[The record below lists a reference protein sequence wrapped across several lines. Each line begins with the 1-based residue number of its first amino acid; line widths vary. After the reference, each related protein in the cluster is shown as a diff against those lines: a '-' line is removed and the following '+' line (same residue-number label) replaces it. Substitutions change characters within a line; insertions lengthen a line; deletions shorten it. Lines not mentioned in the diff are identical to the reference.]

1 MYEIISDENQSVE
14 MIQKEEFSSKTNK
27 NQNFDEL
34 SEDEQI
40 MVTFAIKDV
49 QNLLRKQNKNIEMK

>member
-14 MIQKEEFSSKTNK
+14 MIQKEEFSSKTSK